1 MSDNEN
7 GSVQQPQVTDSL
19 RGAQKG
25 DQVLKTKIAYAPPA
39 YIRVVRVVVS
49 SIVGS
54 IAILLFSWL
63 YTTAYERANFIDVE
77 QYIAEKYEGMK
88 EQSPMPALEERT
100 ETIFPGSSKLSEA
113 GLDDLEN
120 FTQIVT
126 VQFVDSEI
134 VEMRRVDSVLYFKIG
149 RAEYSVELSSEDSYP
164 YLDDL
169 IKSGDFD
176 FSRYFSETTE
186 TNNKENETNG

>member
-1 MSDNEN
+1 MSENEN
-7 GSVQQPQVTDSL
+7 ESVQQPQVTDSL
-19 RGAQKG
+19 RGAQKS
-25 DQVLKTKIAYAPPA
+25 DQVLKTKIAYAPPT

-100 ETIFPGSSKLSEA
+100 EIIFPGSSKLSEA

-126 VQFVDSEI
+126 VQFVESEI
-134 VEMRRVDSVLYFKIG
+134 AEMRRVDSVLYFKIG